1 MNPSLKV
8 KKKNARKIEVN
19 GVVQGVGFRPFLFAL
34 AGKYNLTGEV
44 ANTDTG
50 VCLVVEGEPVDIEQ
64 FMADMIGK
72 KPPLSD
78 ITQIKDSTADLVG
91 FESFTIVKS
100 RAAGHR
106 SALVSPD
113 VTVCKDCLSELYD
126 PEDRRF
132 EYPFINCTNC
142 GPRYTIIQ
150 DIPYD
155 RPKTSMKNFKF
166 CKACQKEYD
175 NPMDRRFHAQPNAC
189 PKCGPRVFLT
199 DSIGR
204 TIESEPGKALETAA
218 RLLGQGKIIG
228 IKGVGGFHLA
238 CDATD
243 SQAVLRLRK
252 QKNRPHKPFALMA
265 ENTSAILDHVHVS
278 PDEKKLLESCHSPI
292 VLLKKKAGPDRVST
306 RQPHIAPG
314 VARRSN
320 DLGIMLPSTPLHHLL
335 LTKGPDILVM
345 TSGNRS
351 GEPLSTENDDAIDAF
366 SHIADYF
373 LLHNRDIYF
382 GADDSV
388 VKVTD
393 KKTGF
398 IRRSRGYAPLPIHL
412 DREMPAILGCGAG
425 MKNTICLTRG
435 RHAFLSPHIG
445 DLDNAK
451 VFQYFQK
458 NIAHL
463 QQILD
468 IRPECV
474 AHDLHPGYMSSEY
487 ARTLTHIKRIPVQH
501 HHAHA
506 AACMAE
512 HHLDEPVLAVTLD
525 GTGYGTDSHIWGGE
539 ILLTTRKTFTR
550 KAHLSYIQLPGGDAA
565 VREPWRMAVSLLYR
579 TFGQGVFDLDLPF
592 LRETDKKK
600 VSFICQMMDK
610 DLNSPLTSSAGRMFD
625 AVSALL
631 CIRQEITYESQAAME
646 LEAIAGNLPG
656 HGYDFHISTPARM
669 LTNDQENRP
678 HGLATD
684 DNTQSMVEIDLIP
697 AVRQM
702 VQDIRQGI
710 SPGRIS
716 ANFHATLVNAFSQAA
731 LIISRETG
739 IDKIVLSGGVFNNV
753 TILKNMVHA
762 LEETG
767 MTVYT
772 HTLTPAGDGCIS
784 LGQAVVAAALEG
796 N

>member
-1 MNPSLKV
+1 MTPSLSA
-8 KKKNARKIEVN
+8 KKKAARKIEVN
-19 GVVQGVGFRPFLFAL
+19 GVVQGVGFRPFLFVL
-34 AGKYNLTGEV
+34 AHKYHLTGEV

-50 VCLVVEGEPVDIEQ
+50 VCLVVEGEPDDIEL
-64 FMADMIGK
+64 FMADIVDK

-78 ITQIKDSTADLVG
+78 IMQIKDSMADLVG
-91 FESFTIVKS
+91 FDSFTIVKS
-100 RAAGHR
+100 RIARHR
-106 SALVSPD
+106 ATLVSPD
-113 VTVCKDCLSELYD
+113 VTICKDCLSELYD
-126 PEDRRF
+126 PKDRRY
-132 EYPFINCTNC
+132 EYPFINCTHC
-142 GPRYTIIQ
+142 GPRYTIIE
-150 DIPYD
+150 DVPYD
-155 RPKTSMKNFKF
+155 RPKTSMKNFKL

-175 NPMDRRFHAQPNAC
+175 NPLDRRFHAQPNAC
-189 PKCGPRVFLT
+189 PQCGPRVFLT
-199 DSIGR
+199 DSRGR
-204 TIESEPGKALETAA
+204 TIESDPGKSLKTAA

-228 IKGVGGFHLA
+228 IKGLGGFHLA

-243 SQAVLRLRK
+243 STAVMRLRK

-265 ENTSAILDHVHVS
+265 GNTQDILDHVHVS
-278 PDEKKLLESCHSPI
+278 PDEKEVLESCHSPI
-292 VLLKKKAGPDRVST
+292 VLLKKKAAPDKIST
-306 RQPHIAPG
+306 SQSYIAPQ
-314 VARRSN
+314 VARFNN

-335 LTKGPDILVM
+335 LSKGPDILVM

-351 GEPLSTENDDAIDAF
+351 GEPLSTENNDAIDAF

-388 VKVTD
+388 VRVRD
-393 KKTGF
+393 KKTAF

-435 RHAFLSPHIG
+435 QHAFLSPHIG

-451 VFQYFQK
+451 VFQYYQK

-463 QQILD
+463 KQILD
-468 IRPECV
+468 IRPERV
-474 AHDLHPGYMSSEY
+474 AHDLHPGYVSSEY
-487 ARTLTHIKRIPVQH
+487 ARTLKHTRCIPVQH

-512 HHLDEPVLAVTLD
+512 HHLDEPVLALTLD
-525 GTGYGTDSHIWGGE
+525 GTGYGTDGHIWGGE
-539 ILLTTRKTFTR
+539 ILLATRKTFTR
-550 KAHLSYIQLPGGDAA
+550 KAHLSYVKLPGGDAA
-565 VREPWRMAVSLLYR
+565 VRKPWRMAVSLLYR
-579 TFGQGVFDLDLPF
+579 TFGQGLFDLDLPF
-592 LRETDKKK
+592 LHEVDKKK
-600 VSFICQMMDK
+600 AAFLCQMMDK
-610 DLNSPLTSSAGRMFD
+610 NLNSPLTSSAGRMFD

-631 CIRQEITYESQAAME
+631 GLRHEITYESQAAME
-646 LEAIAGNLPG
+646 LEAVAGNLSG
-656 HGYDFHISTPARM
+656 HGYDFHISNPARM

-678 HGLATD
+678 PVPKAD
-684 DNTQSMVEIDLIP
+684 DTAESMVEIDLTP

-702 VQDIRQGI
+702 VRDIQQRIGA
-710 SPGRIS
+710 GEIS
-716 ANFHATLVNAFSQAA
+716 ANFHATLVNAFSDAS

-739 IDKIVLSGGVFNNV
+739 VEKIVLSGGVFNNV
-753 TILKNMVHA
+753 TVLQNMVHT
-762 LEETG
+762 LKKMG